1 MIDMN
6 TEIILD
12 DCTEVVAELMDTLQ
26 QQGFKAGEDFILV
39 QFADDNLPLAVN
51 VINSE
56 VLDNGHVYELLEEL
70 AV

>member
-6 TEIILD
+6 TDIILD
-12 DCTEVVAELMDTLQ
+12 DCTEVVTELMDTLQ

-39 QFADDNLPLAVN
+39 QFTDDNIPLAVN